1 MARAY
6 RGDCGNNSNMDGL
19 IMANDFLTDYL
30 QSLYGI
36 PVLDSVEEY
45 ELASRIQNGD
55 EQALDRL
62 VTHNLRFVV
71 YTVRK
76 LTAWNHSRTPQED
89 LIGMGNE
96 ALYKAARQWVP
107 KNGAKFA
114 TFAKRFILR
123 GVERG
128 QDDEE
133 NLVRI
138 PIKVREEIRKMTY
151 TERALTQTLGRTPTV
166 QELAKVLGK
175 TTKRVNQLKFYM
187 LQEPTSLDA
196 LQLDKMEDEHDD

>member
-1 MARAY
+1 M
-6 RGDCGNNSNMDGL
+6 SK
-19 IMANDFLTDYL
+19 NDFLTDYL

-36 PVLDSVEEY
+36 PILPSEDEY
-45 ELASRIQNGD
+45 KLAERIACGD
-55 EQALDRL
+55 EDALDKL

-76 LTAWNHSRTPQED
+76 LTAWNHSRVPQED
-89 LIGMGNE
+89 LIGLGNE
-96 ALYKAARQWVP
+96 ALFKAARQWIP

-114 TFAKRFILR
+114 TYAKRFILR

-128 QDDEE
+128 LDNTE

-138 PIKVREEIRKMTY
+138 PIKVREEIRKMAY
-151 TERALTQTLGRTPTV
+151 TERALTQTLGRPPTMT
-166 QELAKVLGK
+166 ELSDILGK
-175 TTKRVNQLKFYM
+175 PAKRVRQLKFYL

-196 LQLDKMEDEHDD
+196 LNMDKMEDDLDD

>member
-1 MARAY
+1 MM
-6 RGDCGNNSNMDGL
+6 SK
-19 IMANDFLTDYL
+19 NDFLTDYL

-36 PVLDSVEEY
+36 PVLDSEDEY
-45 ELASRIQNGD
+45 ALADRIAKGD
-55 EQALDRL
+55 QEALEQL
-62 VTHNLRFVV
+62 VKHNLRFVV

-76 LTAWNHSRTPQED
+76 LTAWNHSKVPQED
-89 LIGMGNE
+89 LIGLGNE
-96 ALYKAARQWVP
+96 ALLKAASQWKP

-114 TFAKRFILR
+114 TYAKRFILR

-128 QDDEE
+128 LDNTE

-166 QELAKVLGK
+166 SELSVILNKPV
-175 TTKRVNQLKFYM
+175 RRINQLKFYL
-187 LQEPTSLDA
+187 LQEPTSLDVIN
-196 LQLDKMEDEHDD
+196 LDHLEEDNID

>member
-1 MARAY
+1 M
-6 RGDCGNNSNMDGL
+6 
-19 IMANDFLTDYL
+19 NDFMTDYL

-36 PVLDSVEEY
+36 PVLDSEEEY
-45 ELASRIQNGD
+45 ELARRIQQGD
-55 EQALDRL
+55 EDALDRL

-96 ALYKAARQWVP
+96 ALLKAARQWSP
-107 KNGAKFA
+107 TNGAKFA
-114 TFAKRFILR
+114 TYAKRFILR

-128 QDDEE
+128 QDDTE

-166 QELAKVLGK
+166 NELSSVLGK
-175 TTKRVNQLKFYM
+175 SSRRVNQLKFYM
-187 LQEPTSLDA
+187 MQEPTSLDA
-196 LQLDKMEDEHDD
+196 LNIDKVEDEHDD

>member
-1 MARAY
+1 M
-6 RGDCGNNSNMDGL
+6 SK
-19 IMANDFLTDYL
+19 NDFLTDYL
-30 QSLYGI
+30 HSLYGI
-36 PVLDSVEEY
+36 PVLTSKEEY
-45 ELASRIQNGD
+45 ELADRIAKGD
-55 EQALDRL
+55 ADALDKL
-62 VTHNLRFVV
+62 VKHNLRFVV

-96 ALYKAARQWVP
+96 ALLKAARQWSP
-107 KNGAKFA
+107 TNGAKFA
-114 TFAKRFILR
+114 TYAKRFILR

-128 QDDEE
+128 QDDTE

-151 TERALTQTLGRTPTV
+151 TERALTQTLGRVPTMHELSTLLDKTP
-166 QELAKVLGK
+166 
-175 TTKRVNQLKFYM
+175 KRINQLKFYM

-196 LQLDKMEDEHDD
+196 LNLDKIEEEHDD

>member
-1 MARAY
+1 MSR
-6 RGDCGNNSNMDGL
+6 
-19 IMANDFLTDYL
+19 NDFLTDYL

-36 PVLDSVEEY
+36 PVLDSAREY
-45 ELASRIQNGD
+45 ELATRIQQGD
-55 EQALDRL
+55 NQALEEL

-96 ALYKAARQWVP
+96 ALLKAARQWTP
-107 KNGAKFA
+107 TNGAKFA
-114 TFAKRFILR
+114 TYAKRFILR

-128 QDDEE
+128 QDDTE

-151 TERALTQTLGRTPTV
+151 TERALTQTLGRQPTL
-166 QELAKVLGK
+166 QELSILLDK
-175 TTKRVNQLKFYM
+175 TPKRINQLKFYM

-196 LQLDKMEDEHDD
+196 LNLDKLEEDHDD

>member
-1 MARAY
+1 MS
-6 RGDCGNNSNMDGL
+6 G
-19 IMANDFLTDYL
+19 NDFLTDYL

-36 PVLDSVEEY
+36 PVLDSKDEY
-45 ELASRIQNGD
+45 VLAERIAQGD
-55 EQALDRL
+55 DQALEEL
-62 VTHNLRFVV
+62 VKHNLRFVV

-76 LTAWNHSRTPQED
+76 LTAWNHSRVPQED
-89 LIGMGNE
+89 LIGLGNE
-96 ALYKAARQWVP
+96 ALLKAATNWKP

-114 TFAKRFILR
+114 TYAKGFILR

-128 QDDEE
+128 LDNTE

-166 QELAKVLGK
+166 HELSAILNKPV
-175 TTKRVNQLKFYM
+175 KRINQLKFYL
-187 LQEPTSLDA
+187 LQEPTSLDV
-196 LQLDKMEDEHDD
+196 LNLDHLEEDDID